1 MSKIYTLLFILL
13 SYFSFAQE
21 DSLQNAVNQT
31 LKIGV
36 THTPPFIDETGSEL
50 QGLSVKSWELVNDEL
65 NWKYEYKS
73 YENLGE
79 MLDAVEK
86 GEVDFSINP
95 VTVTDN
101 RMERLDFS
109 QPYFISNTA
118 IAKQSES
125 VVWSVLKNLWSWKF
139 ISALLGLLAVIFIFG
154 FLVWIFERRKNPE
167 EFGGEKGLFDGFWW
181 SAVTMTTVGYGD
193 KSPQSLGGRIIGLI
207 WMFMA
212 VIILSSLTA
221 GIASA
226 LTVQSIND
234 DISSINDLSR
244 FSVATVENSSSQEL
258 LDLYGIK
265 YQIVEN
271 GEEGI
276 KKLADEDFQLFIYDK
291 PILQYEV
298 KKQDL
303 SDDLMVLENSLKK
316 DYFSYSFPK
325 GSQLIEKINPEL
337 ISVLKSM
344 EWNRL
349 TESL

>member
-1 MSKIYTLLFILL
+1 MSKFYTLILAFLSFI
-13 SYFSFAQE
+13 SFAQT
-21 DSLQNAVNQT
+21 DSLQKISKQK

-36 THTPPFIDETGSEL
+36 THTPPFIDEVGNEL

-65 NWKYEYKS
+65 NWDYEFKS
-73 YENLGE
+73 YEDLGD
-79 MLDAVEK
+79 LLSAVES

-101 RMERLDFS
+101 RMEKLDFS

-125 VVWSVLKNLWSWKF
+125 AVWSVIKNLWSWKF

-154 FLVWIFERRKNPE
+154 FLVWIFERKKNAE
-167 EFGGEKGLFDGFWW
+167 EFGGRRGLLDGFWW

-193 KSPQSLGGRIIGLI
+193 KSPQSFGGRVIGLI

-244 FSVATVENSSSQEL
+244 FKVATVENSSSQEL
-258 LDLYGIK
+258 LDLYGIN
-265 YQIVEN
+265 YQVVKN
-271 GEEGI
+271 GKDGVKKLGEE
-276 KKLADEDFQLFIYDK
+276 EFELFVYDK

-298 KKQDL
+298 EQQEL
-303 SDDLMVLENSLKK
+303 SDDLIVLENSLKK

-325 GSQLIEKINPEL
+325 NSKLLKKINPQL